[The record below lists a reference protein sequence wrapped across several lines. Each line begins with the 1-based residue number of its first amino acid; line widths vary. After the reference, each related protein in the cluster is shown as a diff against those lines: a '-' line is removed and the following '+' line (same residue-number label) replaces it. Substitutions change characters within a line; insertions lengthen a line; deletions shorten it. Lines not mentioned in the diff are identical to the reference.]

1 VKGALVNHVLVFRT
15 TLLIVC
21 QSIGAVALQLNRILN
36 ASCMSISNVR
46 PLYHA
51 IRLGNFG

>member
-1 VKGALVNHVLVFRT
+1 VKRALVNHVLVFRT
-15 TLLIVC
+15 TLLTIW
-21 QSIGAVALQLNRILN
+21 QSIDAVALQLNRALN